1 MQLRSGGFAAGGPI
15 PRRYT
20 CDGEDVSP
28 PLAWTD
34 VPREAPALALL
45 VDDPDAPGGSFTHW
59 LAWGLD
65 PDAGGLREGERA
77 PFEGRNDFGTAGYR
91 GPCPPPGRPHRYIF
105 QLYALLADPALAPGA
120 RRREFERAIAS
131 RTLATTQLVGTYRR

>member
-1 MQLRSGGFAAGGPI
+1 MQLRSTAFAHGDAI

-34 VPREAPALALL
+34 VPQEAPALALL

-59 LAWGLD
+59 LAWGLE
-65 PDAGGLREGERA
+65 PDAGGLREGERP
-77 PFEGRNDFGTAGYR
+77 PFEGRNDFGTIGYR
-91 GPCPPPGRPHRYIF
+91 GPCPPPGRLHRYVF
-105 QLYALLADPALAPGA
+105 ELYALSAHPTLAPGA
-120 RRREFERAIAS
+120 GRKAFAQAVAI
-131 RTLATTQLVGTYRR
+131 RTLAAARLVGTYRR